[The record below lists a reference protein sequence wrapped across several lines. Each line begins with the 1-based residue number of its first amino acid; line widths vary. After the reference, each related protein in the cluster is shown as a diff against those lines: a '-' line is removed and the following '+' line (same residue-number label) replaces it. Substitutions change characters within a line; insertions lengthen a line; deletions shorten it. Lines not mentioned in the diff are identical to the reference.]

1 MDVARLIPAGL
12 GLVMLALMPAACDR
26 EAPRD
31 TVRLKVEKAPEYM
44 QPGAGAGQETDGL
57 TEAAQ
62 ATVDRLEQ
70 IIETNS
76 LYRLARFA
84 DSQPGFIS
92 NFAGAS
98 HRTHWDLL
106 RRTGFDPILRLEDL
120 LTEPYGLRAVGAET
134 WYVWPDFAALDP
146 ADLQLERL
154 SFRQRARLEELVGEA
169 GIESIRQDNGYP
181 GVRTAIASDG
191 RWLYFVHETQDE
203 E

>member
-1 MDVARLIPAGL
+1 MDVAGLIPARFGVVFL
-12 GLVMLALMPAACDR
+12 AIALVACDG

-31 TVRLKVEKAPEYM
+31 TVRLQVEKAPDYM
-44 QPGAGAGQETDGL
+44 QPAVAGDTEAGDL
-57 TEAAQ
+57 TENAQ

-76 LYRLARFA
+76 IYRLARFA
-84 DSQPGFIS
+84 DTQPGFIS

-120 LTEPYGLRAVGAET
+120 LSEPHGMRAVGNDT

-146 ADLQLERL
+146 VDLQLERL
-154 SFRQRARLEELVGEA
+154 TFRQRARLEELVGEA
-169 GIESIRQDNGYP
+169 GIESIRQGNGYP

-191 RWLYFVHETQDE
+191 RWLYFVHESQDE